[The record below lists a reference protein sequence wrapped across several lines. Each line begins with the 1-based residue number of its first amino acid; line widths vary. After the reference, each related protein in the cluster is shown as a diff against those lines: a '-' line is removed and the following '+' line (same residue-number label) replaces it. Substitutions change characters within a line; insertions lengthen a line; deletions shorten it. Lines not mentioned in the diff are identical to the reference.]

1 MFVLSADLICMG
13 SLYTNIIVKYKSY
26 KQWSFKESVRVLTNL
41 ILKKKKKT
49 TEMYLLKSITRRN
62 DEK

>member
-1 MFVLSADLICMG
+1 MG

-41 ILKKKKKT
+41 ILKKKKT